1 MATVLLIASLGSSL
15 RNFRGQLIE
24 DFRARGHDVH
34 TAAPFQDAD
43 ATTRKWLTSRGV
55 HCHDIPLVRA
65 GLSPHSDICTLLAL
79 YNLIRKVRPD
89 SCLSYTIKPVIW
101 GGVAA
106 WLARIP
112 QRVALITGLGY
123 AFIEAPQGKRALV
136 RWLVGHLYSIALRRS
151 TLVIFQNPDDCNDFR
166 RWGLLPSSVPVIV
179 VHGSG
184 VDLKV
189 FSLVPFPQKPVRFL
203 LVARLLGDKGI
214 REYAASAERLHVKWP
229 EAEFHLVG
237 PLDTNPDGIKRDEV
251 QAWQD
256 AGNIIWQGE
265 LEDVRP
271 AIAGAHVFVLPS
283 YREGMPRTVLE
294 AMSMGRPV
302 ITTDVPGCRET
313 VVEGVNG
320 FLVARQDI
328 DELVGAM
335 ERFLVAPNLTIKMGA
350 NSRMIAEDKYDVHK
364 VNAQMIAAMNL

>member
-1 MATVLLIASLGSSL
+1 M
-15 RNFRGQLIE
+15 
-24 DFRARGHDVH
+24 
-34 TAAPFQDAD
+34 
-43 ATTRKWLTSRGV
+43 
-55 HCHDIPLVRA
+55 
-65 GLSPHSDICTLLAL
+65 
-79 YNLIRKVRPD
+79 
-89 SCLSYTIKPVIW
+89 
-101 GGVAA
+101 
-106 WLARIP
+106 
-112 QRVALITGLGY
+112 
-123 AFIEAPQGKRALV
+123 
-136 RWLVGHLYSIALRRS
+136 
-151 TLVIFQNPDDCNDFR
+151 
-166 RWGLLPSSVPVIV
+166 
-179 VHGSG
+179 HGSG